1 MFSWLLSVSK
11 FFLFSSVVAFVLA
24 CKSLLASLTPFIAFL
39 ILSKFAINSPTNTTK
54 APIPVAIIAPL
65 KNLNDLDV
73 VSTDLVNKPI
83 TVEATIVVAL
93 FNF

>member
-1 MFSWLLSVSK
+1 ME
-11 FFLFSSVVAFVLA
+11 
-24 CKSLLASLTPFIAFL
+24 FL
-39 ILSKFAINSPTNTTK
+39 ILSKLAINKPTATTK

-73 VSTDLVNKPI
+73 VSTDLLNKPI
-83 TVEATIVVAL
+83 IDVAITVVAL